1 MKYNSRSIYGCT
13 MAEPELL
20 KLCPNGCKFTQS
32 QDGKRLYIHLFSYPF
47 SYLELPGFAGK
58 VDYTQ
63 FLHDGSEL
71 LFEEQTISHFSE
83 GRTASDDLL
92 VIKLPHVKPPVIVPV
107 IEVFLK

>member
-20 KLCPNGCKFTQS
+20 KLCPNGCKMTQS
-32 QDGKRLYIHLFSYPF
+32 EDGKRLYIHLYEYPF
-47 SYLELPGFAGK
+47 QIRHLPGFEGK
-58 VDYTQ
+58 IEYAP

-71 LFEEQTISHFSE
+71 LYTESQYLMGDGGHKEYRE
-83 GRTASDDLL
+83 AML
-92 VIKLPHVKPPVIVPV
+92 KLPVVKPDVIVPV